1 MESVYNRLTGPT
13 LQGNTMKKQLP
24 KWIIITG
31 EFIIFA
37 GLVALLHLLNKG
49 AGMSNLLMEIC
60 LLTPALLA
68 STLLTIQHSIRQ
80 QESIISNLQKELTTE
95 KKEYHSIQAQFDEA
109 IEKRTFEL
117 QRVNGALNREIAE
130 RIQAEEEVRGLQ
142 KQLHLILDSAGE
154 GILGLDNTGK
164 VMFMN
169 KAASLMLGWEPD
181 ELIGNTHHELIHHTL
196 PDGTAHP
203 VASCP
208 IYMAYRDGHVHYK
221 TGDIFWCKNGTSFP
235 VEYVSTPIRDRGML
249 TGAVVVFR
257 DMNTYK

>member
-1 MESVYNRLTGPT
+1 
-13 LQGNTMKKQLP
+13 MKKHVP
-24 KWIIITG
+24 PWIIITG
-31 EFIIFA
+31 AFIIFA
-37 GLVALLHLLNKG
+37 GLIALLHILDKNL
-49 AGMSNLLMEIC
+49 GMSDFFIEVC
-60 LLTPALLA
+60 LLTPALLV
-68 STLLTIQHSIRQ
+68 SILLTLQHSIRR
-80 QESIISNLQKELTTE
+80 QESILINLQKELTAE
-95 KKEYHSIQAQFDEA
+95 KQQYHTIQGQFDEA

-154 GILGLDNTGK
+154 GILGLDNKGK
-164 VMFMN
+164 VVFMN
-169 KAASLMLGWEPD
+169 KAATLMLGWEPE

-196 PDGTAHP
+196 PDGTTHP

-208 IYMAYRDGHVHYK
+208 IYMAYRDGQVHYK
-221 TGDIFWCKNGTSFP
+221 TGDIFWCKTGTSFP
-235 VEYVSTPIRDRGML
+235 VEYVSTPIRDCGML